1 MTDIGR
7 GSVRGNNM
15 KKILGIGLSVIG
27 IVMVVATVILK
38 LKKQMSI
45 SIIGGADGPTSVFI
59 AGKVGNTS
67 AVAGVIVGAL
77 LLVIGIFWIRK
88 KG

>member
-1 MTDIGR
+1 
-7 GSVRGNNM
+7 M

-27 IVMVVATVILK
+27 IVAVIITVILK
-38 LKKQMSI
+38 IKRQMSI

-67 AVAGVIVGAL
+67 VAVGVIVGIV
-77 LLVIGIFWIRK
+77 LLVIGIFMIRK
-88 KG
+88 KR

>member
-1 MTDIGR
+1 
-7 GSVRGNNM
+7 M

-27 IVMVVATVILK
+27 IVAVIITVILK
-38 LKKQMSI
+38 IKRQMSI

-67 AVAGVIVGAL
+67 AAVGVIVGIV
-77 LLVIGIFWIRK
+77 LLVIGIFMIRK
-88 KG
+88 KR

>member
-1 MTDIGR
+1 
-7 GSVRGNNM
+7 M
-15 KKILGIGLSVIG
+15 KKILGIGLSGIG
-27 IVMVVATVILK
+27 IMTVIVTAILK
-38 LKKQMSI
+38 LKRKMSI

-67 AVAGVIVGAL
+67 AVAGVIVGIL
-77 LLVIGIFWIRK
+77 LLVIGILMIRK

>member
-1 MTDIGR
+1 
-7 GSVRGNNM
+7 M
-15 KKILGIGLSVIG
+15 KKILGIGLSGIG
-27 IVMVVATVILK
+27 IVTVVAAVILK

-45 SIIGGADGPTSVFI
+45 SIMGGADGPTSVFI

-67 AVAGVIVGAL
+67 AAAGVIVGIL
-77 LLVIGIFWIRK
+77 LLVTGIFMIRR

>member
-1 MTDIGR
+1 
-7 GSVRGNNM
+7 M
-15 KKILGIGLSVIG
+15 KKILGIGLSGIG
-27 IVMVVATVILK
+27 IATVIVTAILK
-38 LKKQMSI
+38 LKKHMSI

-67 AVAGVIVGAL
+67 AVAGVIAGIV
-77 LLVIGIFWIRK
+77 LLVIGIFMIRR

>member
-1 MTDIGR
+1 
-7 GSVRGNNM
+7 M
-15 KKILGIGLSVIG
+15 KKILGIGLSGIG
-27 IVMVVATVILK
+27 IATVIVTAILK
-38 LKKQMSI
+38 LKKHMSI

-67 AVAGVIVGAL
+67 AVVGVIVGIL
-77 LLVIGIFWIRK
+77 LLVIGIFMIRR

>member
-1 MTDIGR
+1 
-7 GSVRGNNM
+7 M
-15 KKILGIGLSVIG
+15 KKILGFGLSVIG
-27 IVMVVATVILK
+27 IVTVIVAVILK
-38 LKKQMSI
+38 LKRKMSI

-67 AVAGVIVGAL
+67 AVTGVIVGIV
-77 LLVIGIFWIRK
+77 LLVIGIFLIRK